1 MTTRW
6 AHCLS
11 EIDIKKEMA
20 ICSICG
26 PTDIYFRPDGDLVC
40 LTWRRQEENERYL
53 RAQTKIVID
62 EMGGRCEL
70 CGFDDWRALQIDHK
84 IGTNGNRKSKHI
96 IYEAILSGNVGAY
109 QLLCANCNTIK
120 CSEHNERI
128 GFYKVVQY
136 KR

>member
-1 MTTRW
+1 MSTRW

-11 EIDIKKEMA
+11 EIDIEKRKA

-26 PTDIYFRPDGDLVC
+26 PTDIYCRPDGDPVC
-40 LTWRRQEENERYL
+40 LTWRRQEEEARYFHSQQ
-53 RAQTKIVID
+53 RKAID
-62 EMGGRCEL
+62 AMGAKCEI
-70 CGFDDWRALQIDHK
+70 CAFDDWRALQIDHK
-84 IGTNGNRKSKHI
+84 TGTNGNRKSKHI
-96 IYEAILSGNVGAY
+96 IYEEILSGNKDVY

-120 CSEHNERI
+120 CSEHNERA